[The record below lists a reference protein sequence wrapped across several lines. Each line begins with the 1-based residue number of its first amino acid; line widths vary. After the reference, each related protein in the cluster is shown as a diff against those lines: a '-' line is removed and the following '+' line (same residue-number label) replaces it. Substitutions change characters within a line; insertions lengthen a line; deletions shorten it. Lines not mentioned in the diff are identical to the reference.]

1 MLLSFGD
8 IDKIPHKKCL
18 NICDWYNIS
27 PTHSSTYTSYPSTP
41 APVLPLILGIP
52 LAPLV
57 PQLYPCH
64 IPFVPFHTT
73 CCTPWTW
80 RTLLCIVF
88 TQRCWWL
95 PLTPFQILI
104 SIQSL
109 HCNVGLLIIDVP
121 RIPLYPVFKY
131 CIPPPPHKSMNKL
144 ILNSQQQN
152 TR

>member
-1 MLLSFGD
+1 MTGIIFLQPTARPT
-8 IDKIPHKKCL
+8 PH
-18 NICDWYNIS
+18 
-27 PTHSSTYTSYPSTP
+27 TP
-41 APVLPLILGIP
+41 APPPQFYPLF
-52 LAPLV
+52 LAYLLHLWCHSCTHV
-57 PQLYPCH
+57 ISLLYL
-64 IPFVPFHTT
+64 FHTT

-131 CIPPPPHKSMNKL
+131 CIPPPPTNQWNKL